1 MADGRKSQHNCSVL
15 KIFYSLTL
23 IALMLLVANAGWV
36 FYEAHDHAEAT
47 KLFERL
53 QELRSR
59 SQILRQG
66 LLQSK
71 TEAVTVLESEKAVC
85 VRQLTAI
92 LRRSSIH
99 FLYIVVTSLVCT
111 LVSSVT
117 ITYFIGTSRWAREVV
132 EAYELET
139 ELAIRSL
146 RFKRCSFLWALLGI
160 CTVLVMATV
169 AGAANSAV
177 RLVAAADWQL
187 HYQVVAALGL
197 AVIAFSFHRQARY
210 LSANYQLIQDIVM
223 EVKKIRVERGLQMT
237 E

>member
-1 MADGRKSQHNCSVL
+1 ML
-15 KIFYSLTL
+15 KIFYSLSL
-23 IALMLLVANAGWV
+23 IALLLLVANAGWA

-66 LLQSK
+66 LGHSQ
-71 TEAVTVLESEKAVC
+71 TEAATTLENERAVC
-85 VRQLTAI
+85 VQQLAVI

-117 ITYFIGTSRWAREVV
+117 ITYFVGTSRWAREVV
-132 EAYELET
+132 EAYGLET
-139 ELAIRSL
+139 EFAIRGS
-146 RFKRCSFLWALLGI
+146 RFKRCSFSWALLGI
-160 CTVLVMATV
+160 CAVLVLATF

-177 RLVAAADWQL
+177 RLVEAADWQL
-187 HYQVVAALGL
+187 HYQVVASLGV

-210 LSANYQLIQDIVM
+210 LSANYQLIQEIVM
-223 EVKKIRVERGLQMT
+223 EVKRIRVEHGLQT
-237 E
+237 SE